1 MHPLSVPCR
10 MLLVPM
16 LAIGG
21 MVVANAQ
28 QAALAPPASAPGS
41 QVVDTAAKPVG
52 LKVLSSGNSWSNEN
66 SAPLCQAAGITGHT
80 TVRRQGLNPHTLE
93 GVQPGEVDVWMWQ
106 ATSLD
111 PQRQLPPVIAAGI
124 GQNPHFRVIIQ
135 QPWLVHDGRPRDATS
150 KPEDYEDTDLDEYKV
165 TLDKQ
170 RAGLEA
176 EIDKLNAAAGR
187 RVVFMVPLADAM
199 LEVRKMI
206 KAGTFPGVTK
216 QSDGNSV
223 LRGDIMPHQGLL
235 AMRLGA
241 FMHFAALYKMSPDGL
256 MFPGKDGDGLTED
269 QRTILQKMAWD
280 RISKYP
286 YAGIAKPPEPKP
298 PETKSGPAQ
307 LNAPAAGG

>member
-106 ATSLD
+106 ATNAED
-111 PQRQLPPVIAAGI
+111 AFRVMPKIIAAGV
-124 GQNPHFRVIIQ
+124 GQNPNFRVLVQ

-150 KPEDYEDTDLDEYKV
+150 KPEDYEDTDLDEYRR
-165 TLDKQ
+165 TLGKH
-170 RAGLEA
+170 RAHLEA
-176 EIDKLNAAAGR
+176 EVDKINAAAGR
-187 RVVFMVPLADAM
+187 RIVFLVPLADGM

-206 KAGTFPGVTK
+206 KAGKFPGVTK

-235 AMRLGA
+235 AFRLGA
-241 FMHFAALYKMSPDGL
+241 FMHFAALYKMSPEGL

-280 RISKYP
+280 MVSKYP
-286 YAGIAKPPEPKP
+286 YAGIAKP
-298 PETKSGPAQ
+298 
-307 LNAPAAGG
+307 AAADDGRTP